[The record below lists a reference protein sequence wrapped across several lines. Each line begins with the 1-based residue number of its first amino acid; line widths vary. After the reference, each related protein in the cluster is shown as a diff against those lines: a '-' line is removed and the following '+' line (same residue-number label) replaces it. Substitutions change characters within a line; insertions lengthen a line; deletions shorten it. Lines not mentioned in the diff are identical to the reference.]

1 MSIIDFAVRKVAAR
15 QMRRLEK
22 ALAQPIA
29 AQEAALQL
37 LLKQARQTRYGQQ
50 YGAEAITNYTQY
62 AAHFPLATYET
73 LEPYI
78 QEMRTG
84 ARNVLYPGFVRWF
97 AKSSGTTS
105 SKSKYIPVTDDAL
118 QRCHYRAGRD
128 ILAIFLQQNP
138 ASRFYRGKGLTL
150 GGSHK
155 VETSRGMT
163 HDGDLSAILLQRIPQ
178 WADWIRT
185 PSRKVALTA
194 DFQEKL
200 EGIAREAVH
209 QRVTSL
215 SGVPSWNLV
224 MLKYLLEVTGKETIS
239 ELWPDLEVFFH
250 GGISFVPY
258 RAQYEAIIPSPKMRY
273 LETYNASEG
282 FFCIQTEPTD
292 SNMQLMVDYG
302 IYYEFIPM
310 SEFGKENP
318 TVVPL
323 EGVRVGVNYAV
334 VITTTSGLYRYVI
347 GDTVQF
353 SSVDPYFL
361 RITGRTKHYI
371 NAFGEELIIDNAEQG
386 LRTACEKT
394 GAVVSEYTVAPRF
407 MAQNTQGA
415 HEWYIEFAQLP
426 ANLDAFAQILDSALC
441 AVNSDYEAKR
451 TNNVTLAPL
460 VLHALPAGTFVGW
473 MAHRGK
479 LGGQNK
485 VPRLSNDRTYAE
497 SLEEFLAHETAQS

>member
-118 QRCHYRAGRD
+118 QRCHYQAGRD
-128 ILAIFLQQNP
+128 ILAVFLQQNP

-155 VETSRGMT
+155 IEASRGMT
-163 HDGDLSAILLQRIPQ
+163 HDGDLSAILLQRIPR

-185 PSRKVALTA
+185 PSREVALTA
-194 DFQEKL
+194 DFQKKL
-200 EGIAREAVH
+200 EGIAKEAVK

-224 MLKYLLEVTGKETIS
+224 MLKYLLEVTRKETIS

-273 LETYNASEG
+273 METYNASEG
-282 FFCIQTEPTD
+282 FF
-292 SNMQLMVDYG
+292 
-302 IYYEFIPM
+302 
-310 SEFGKENP
+310 
-318 TVVPL
+318 
-323 EGVRVGVNYAV
+323 
-334 VITTTSGLYRYVI
+334 
-347 GDTVQF
+347 
-353 SSVDPYFL
+353 
-361 RITGRTKHYI
+361 
-371 NAFGEELIIDNAEQG
+371 
-386 LRTACEKT
+386 
-394 GAVVSEYTVAPRF
+394 
-407 MAQNTQGA
+407 
-415 HEWYIEFAQLP
+415 
-426 ANLDAFAQILDSALC
+426 
-441 AVNSDYEAKR
+441 
-451 TNNVTLAPL
+451 
-460 VLHALPAGTFVGW
+460 
-473 MAHRGK
+473 
-479 LGGQNK
+479 
-485 VPRLSNDRTYAE
+485 
-497 SLEEFLAHETAQS
+497 